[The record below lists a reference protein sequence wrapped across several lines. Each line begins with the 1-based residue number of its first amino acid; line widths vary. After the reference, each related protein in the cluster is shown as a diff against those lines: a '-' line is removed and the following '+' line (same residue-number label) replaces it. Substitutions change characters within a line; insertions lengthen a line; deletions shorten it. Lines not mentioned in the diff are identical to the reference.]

1 MAAGDRVHK
10 LLDQLVD
17 EMVDKGIHY
26 EDAQREFEKR
36 FITQVVDKCDGNLSK
51 AADTLGVH
59 RNTLA
64 RKIKD
69 LKIKSRALT
78 TPRPDRWNSIED
90 CRSSW
95 PARHI
100 GRRVDDPMFG
110 PQYD

>member
-1 MAAGDRVHK
+1 VHK

-17 EMVDKGIHY
+17 EMVARGVHY

-36 FITQVVDKCDGNLSK
+36 FVAQVIDRSAGNLSK

-69 LKIKSRALT
+69 LKIKSRA
-78 TPRPDRWNSIED
+78 
-90 CRSSW
+90 
-95 PARHI
+95 
-100 GRRVDDPMFG
+100 V
-110 PQYD
+110 

>member
-1 MAAGDRVHK
+1 MHK

-17 EMVDKGIHY
+17 EMVARGVHY

-36 FITQVVDKCDGNLSK
+36 FVAQVIDRSAGNLSK

-69 LKIKSRALT
+69 LKIKTRA
-78 TPRPDRWNSIED
+78 
-90 CRSSW
+90 
-95 PARHI
+95 
-100 GRRVDDPMFG
+100 V
-110 PQYD
+110 

>member
-1 MAAGDRVHK
+1 VHK

-17 EMVDKGIHY
+17 EMVARGVHY

-36 FITQVVDKCDGNLSK
+36 FVAQVIDRSAGNLSK

-69 LKIKSRALT
+69 LKIKTRA
-78 TPRPDRWNSIED
+78 
-90 CRSSW
+90 
-95 PARHI
+95 
-100 GRRVDDPMFG
+100 V
-110 PQYD
+110 